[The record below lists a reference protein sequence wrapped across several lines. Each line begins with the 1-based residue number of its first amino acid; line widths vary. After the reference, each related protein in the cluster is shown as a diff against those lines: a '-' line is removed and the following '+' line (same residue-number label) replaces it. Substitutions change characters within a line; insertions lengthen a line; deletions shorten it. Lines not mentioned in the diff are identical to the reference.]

1 MSAQLTP
8 LRGQGGRNPGSRAP
22 LDHQV
27 VLLASGRA
35 GQGTSTLAALLAI
48 LSAAEGTR
56 VLLVDAGSGLHALPA
71 MLGVEHET
79 TSARGDAPLDERVV
93 PISDTLSLLSAG
105 VDAVSGRSA
114 GERRALLRWLPPLYA
129 RHDLVVVDGGSR
141 LEAVLALSAAPPAKL
156 FLVTTVERHAITS
169 TYALI
174 KALETRSPASA
185 LDVLVNGAAPHDA
198 VAAFR
203 ELDAATQ
210 LFLQRKVGYA
220 GAVPDDAGLR
230 AAAFAGVPIQQAAI
244 ESPVVSAIHQLGAR
258 LRRELVHRSPALAE
272 SRISHWR

>member
-1 MSAQLTP
+1 MSAQLTS
-8 LRGQGGRNPGSRAP
+8 LRGQGGRNSGARVQP
-22 LDHQV
+22 DQQV
-27 VLLASGRA
+27 ILLASGKA

-56 VLLVDAGSGLHALPA
+56 VLLVDASGGPHALPA

-79 TSARGDAPLDERVV
+79 TPARSATLLEERVV
-93 PISDTLSLLSAG
+93 AISDTLSLLSVG

-129 RHDLVVVDGGSR
+129 RYDLVVVDGGSR
-141 LEAVLALSAAPPAKL
+141 LESVLALSATPPAKL
-156 FLVTTVERHAITS
+156 FAVTTCERHAVTS

-174 KALETRSPASA
+174 KALETRSPAIA
-185 LDVLVNGAAPHDA
+185 LDVLVNGAAPH
-198 VAAFR
+198 AALTSFR
-203 ELDAATQ
+203 ELDTATQ
-210 LFLQRKVGYA
+210 LFLQRKVDYA

-230 AAAFAGVPIQQAAI
+230 TATFAGVPIQQAAI

-258 LRRELVHRSPALAE
+258 LRRELVQRSPAVSE
-272 SRISHWR
+272 SRFSHWR